1 MYPNI
6 DYVRAVLD
14 DRERRLR
21 TASRSHEAKLIRKE
35 QRGIARRQGRLRL
48 RDPLKA

>member
-1 MYPNI
+1 MYPNL

-14 DRERRLR
+14 DRERRLKS
-21 TASRSHEAKLIRKE
+21 ASRSHEAKLIRKE
-35 QRGIARRQGRLRL
+35 LRGKGRRQRLRL